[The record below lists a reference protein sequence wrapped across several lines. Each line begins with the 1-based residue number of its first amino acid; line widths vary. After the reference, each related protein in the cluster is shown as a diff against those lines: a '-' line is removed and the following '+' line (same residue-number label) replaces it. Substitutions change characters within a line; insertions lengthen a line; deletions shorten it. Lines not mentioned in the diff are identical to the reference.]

1 MARAAYRGAMLETVE
16 VLSGARRA
24 LRRAVDIECQ
34 VIGPDARAP
43 TAMRATNLSPF
54 GVWIEVDEPFAAID
68 ERIEG
73 AGDVVAVDAEIER
86 EVVAGAGR
94 DACVG
99 KIMFGGDFGGK
110 SRNCPYWWLG
120 RKCYVFYLPERIYR
134 EPELRAPILQALERP
149 CDFLFDPA
157 FAADGTEETIR
168 KFDRRARNAFGC
180 NGQLLPLQQE
190 VKVYVIDENDR
201 YTVETVV
208 MKL

>member
-1 MARAAYRGAMLETVE
+1 ATAAERTD
-16 VLSGARRA
+16 LSR
-24 LRRAVDIECQ
+24 V
-34 VIGPDARAP
+34 PDAE
-43 TAMRATNLSPF
+43 LSIPRHPAKCAD
-54 GVWIEVDEPFAAID
+54 GLTKID
-68 ERIEG
+68 LP
-73 AGDVVAVDAEIER
+73 ADCDL
-86 EVVAGAGR
+86 
-94 DACVG
+94 
-99 KIMFGGDFGGK
+99 FGGDFGGK